1 MLRHHLYYLLKPYI
15 PWRVRN
21 ALRGMIQR
29 RERENHRDVWP
40 IRESAGKK
48 PANWPGWPDGKKF
61 AIVLTHDVEGPA
73 GLAKC
78 RKLMQLETDLG
89 FRSTFGLI
97 PEGDYVVPPD
107 LREEMIR
114 RKFGVAIHD
123 LNHDGKLYG
132 SRRIFSEKAQRIN
145 AYVREWGASGFRAGF
160 MFHNLDWLHDLDI
173 DHDSST
179 FDTDPFEPQ
188 SDGVN
193 TIFPFWVPS
202 PQPRQVHRKDGWG
215 PVDGYVEIPY
225 TLPQDSTLFLVL
237 REKSP
242 EIWLRKLDWIAA
254 NGGMALVNVHPDY
267 LCFDG
272 EKPSASTYSVKHY
285 TDLLNHLRH
294 RYAGQYVNPLLSEV
308 AGLVKEA
315 RRSAPSSASATAPQS
330 ETGPARTPET
340 PVNLRGKRAAVL
352 LYSYY
357 PADPRPRRAAESMVE
372 AGMTV
377 DLFCLSESEDDP
389 PQETIAGVHVHRT
402 PLKRQRGSKLAYF
415 TQYGRFLLS
424 SFWFLTKQGLRQK
437 YDVVHVHN
445 MPDFLVF
452 AALVPKLRGAR
463 VILDLH
469 DPMPELL
476 VAIYKLKPDQWL
488 VRFLRL
494 LERMSIGFANL
505 ALTPNIAFKRIF
517 SARSSPR
524 PEKIQIVMNSPQEEL
539 FDPDRFGAGRDG
551 PPENGEFRI
560 MHHGSIVH
568 RHGVDVLVEAVALL
582 RPKIPSIVL
591 DIYGSRTAF
600 IDTVLARAAELGIAD
615 VVHYHGPKTQAEIA
629 VAIRHCHLGVVP
641 NRRSAFTETNFP
653 TRLFEYLAMHR
664 PVVAPSTEGIHDYF
678 TGEQM
683 MYFEPGDVADLA
695 AKILWVREHP
705 AETRTFVDQG
715 RKVYRQH
722 LWSREKA
729 HFLQVV
735 SGLFPRT

>member
-1 MLRHHLYYLLKPYI
+1 MLRHHLYYFLKPYI

-29 RERENHRDVWP
+29 RVRKQHEDVWP
-40 IRESAGKK
+40 IKETASRR
-48 PANWPGWPDGKKF
+48 PADWPGWPDGKKF
-61 AIVLTHDVEGPA
+61 ALVLTHDVEGPL

-78 RKLMQLETDLG
+78 RKLMQLEMDMG
-89 FRSTFGLI
+89 FRASFGLI
-97 PEGDYVVPPD
+97 PEGDYVVPKD
-107 LREEMIR
+107 LREEMQR
-114 RKFGVAIHD
+114 NQFGVVIHD
-123 LNHDGKLYG
+123 LNHDGKLYS
-132 SRRIFSEKAQRIN
+132 SRRVFSQKAQRIN
-145 AYVREWGASGFRAGF
+145 EYMREWGVSGFRAGF

-193 TIFPFWVPS
+193 TIFPFWVPA
-202 PQPRQVHRKDGWG
+202 PEARQVHRKEGWG
-215 PVDGYVEIPY
+215 PADGYVEIPY

-237 REKSP
+237 REPTP

-254 NGGMALVNVHPDY
+254 HGGMALVNVHPDY
-267 LCFDG
+267 VQFEG
-272 EKPSASTYSVKHY
+272 EAPSASTYPVKLY
-285 TDLLNHLRH
+285 TDFLNHVRT
-294 RYAGQYVNPLLSEV
+294 RYAGQFANPLLSEV
-308 AGLVKEA
+308 SDLVKTH
-315 RRSAPSSASATAPQS
+315 RRAIVASTASSAPFAPKP
-330 ETGPARTPET
+330 GTPPPP
-340 PVNLRGKRAAVL
+340 PVNLRGKRAAVI

-357 PADPRPRRAAESMVE
+357 PSDPRPRRAAEAMVE

-377 DLFCLSESEDDP
+377 DLYCLSESPDDP
-389 PQETIAGVHVHRT
+389 VKEVIAGVNVYRA
-402 PLKRQRGSKLAYF
+402 PLNRQRGSKLAYF
-415 TQYGRFLLS
+415 MQYGRFLLS
-424 SFWFLTKQGLRQK
+424 SFWFLTKRSFGEK

-452 AALVPKLRGAR
+452 SALLPKLRGAR

-494 LERMSIGFANL
+494 LERMSIGFADL
-505 ALTPNIAFKRIF
+505 AITPNIAFKRIF
-517 SARSSPR
+517 SARSASR

-539 FDPDRFGAGRDG
+539 FDPDRFGAGRDSVG
-551 PPENGEFRI
+551 DTREFRV

-568 RHGVDVLVEAVALL
+568 RHGVDQLVEAVAQV
-582 RPKIPSIVL
+582 RAKIPGIVL

-615 VVHYHGPKTQAEIA
+615 IVRYHGPKTQAEIA
-629 VAIRHCHLGVVP
+629 VAIRHCHVGVVP

-664 PVVAPSTEGIHDYF
+664 PVIAPSTQGIHDYF
-678 TGEQM
+678 SEEQM
-683 MYFEPGDVADLA
+683 IYFEPGEVASLA
-695 AKILWVREHP
+695 AQLQWVYEHP
-705 AETRTFVDQG
+705 DQTRAFVNQG
-715 RKVYRQH
+715 RDVYRAH
-722 LWSREKA
+722 LWSQEKA

-735 SGLFPRT
+735 SRLFSAT